1 MVSDKLPLRNAVRVR
16 EVEHRFDARWTRQPR
31 RPTRPSGLPSREL
44 TFKMAVA
51 DYSPAR
57 PGPSPIPVGRI
68 CSLHVHRGCLWD
80 ALASILLGEVAIPG
94 ALVTGTLLFVAVATV
109 GFMLAG

>member
-1 MVSDKLPLRNAVRVR
+1 MFIA
-16 EVEHRFDARWTRQPR
+16 A
-31 RPTRPSGLPSREL
+31 G
-44 TFKMAVA
+44 
-51 DYSPAR
+51 
-57 PGPSPIPVGRI
+57 
-68 CSLHVHRGCLWD
+68 LWD